1 MFWLYDK
8 RLPTHKLRDKTRWWW
23 PILVCFMARVSLPI
37 SSHTKQPPIMSTF
50 LIQFV
55 FLWQGES
62 MPPYSCSHWNIL
74 LQTLGKP
81 VTFPHPNLYVLRA
94 KQLVLFRERLV
105 WPPTAF
111 YPKVCQFRSGHSY
124 HLRLTWLLGG
134 IYNTH
139 IHYKRW
145 FDSSQEC

>member
-8 RLPTHKLRDKTRWWW
+8 RLPTHKLRDKTWWWW
-23 PILVCFMARVSLPI
+23 PWWWLGSVCQFPAIQNNHPLWVHSYV
-37 SSHTKQPPIMSTF
+37 
-50 LIQFV
+50 QFV

-62 MPPYSCSHWNIL
+62 MPLYSCSHWNIL

-81 VTFPHPNLYVLRA
+81 VMFPHPNLYVLRA

-145 FDSSQEC
+145 FDGSREC